1 MKALNVGCGNVPLQ
15 GWVNIDKY
23 YYPGSEWEL
32 TDKSEVDKWV
42 NSETQSWN
50 EGDAVNLPFPSET
63 FDHVMLVHVLE
74 HLSMEDGNLAIQQAY
89 QVLKFGG
96 TIEIEVPDLMV
107 ACNSL
112 PHLETNS
119 QEWCRIM
126 GCIYGTTGKDGE
138 GQFHLCGYT
147 QDYLRFKLLER
158 GFKDVEYV
166 HVGFG
171 HGNDQEGHAEPELD
185 FRLKAIK

>member
-1 MKALNVGCGNVPLQ
+1 MRLNCGSGNVPLG

-23 YYPGSEWEL
+23 YYPGSKWPL
-32 TDKSEVDKWV
+32 TDQRVVERWVDAGDSKWIY
-42 NSETQSWN
+42 
-50 EGDAVNLPFPSET
+50 GDVVDLQFPSEA
-63 FDHVMLVHVLE
+63 FDTVMLVHVLE
-74 HLSMEDGNLAIQQAY
+74 HLSMEEGNLAIQQAY

-96 TIEIEVPDLMV
+96 TIEVEVPDLEV
-107 ACNSL
+107 ACRAL
-112 PHLETNS
+112 PNLETNS
-119 QEWCRIM
+119 PEWCRIM

-158 GFKDVEYV
+158 GFKDVEFI

-171 HGNDQEGHAEPELD
+171 HGNDQEGHAEPQLD
-185 FRLKAIK
+185 FRLRATK